1 MIDEL
6 VQWMKLG
13 WVLVELAGSNHVCGF
28 IGFEISMES
37 QHENKSGQGK
47 PIYQVEF
54 GLIGRSGQESP
65 ALVALI
71 PERNKAP
78 SAGQDRC

>member
-1 MIDEL
+1 
-6 VQWMKLG
+6 
-13 WVLVELAGSNHVCGF
+13 
-28 IGFEISMES
+28 MES